1 MQYPLISEYLAA
13 IRDAHD
19 NLEKLSHL
27 VPVLDNYGEP
37 YRSSGAFAVVF
48 KMKDEQTGKCYAL
61 KCFTEEQEGRAE
73 AYRQIAEELEF
84 VDSPYITSVKYLEKE
99 LFVDSN
105 CEDEEFPVL
114 LMDWIEGETME
125 TYIADHYM
133 DNHAISMLCYRFCK
147 MAAWL
152 RSQPFAHGDIKP
164 DNIMVRPDGT
174 LTLVDYDGMFV
185 PAMKGQKSPT
195 IGTKDFSHPLR
206 TIDDFDETIDDF
218 ALASI
223 ALSLKAISLNP
234 SLLNEYGASDRL
246 LFSAADYLDLSKSK
260 TMTALQDL
268 LADEETRTLLSM
280 FLLASA
286 KKNLSMCSFRLFSV
300 EKPKEEEVWSTEV
313 TEEDLKET
321 IFRNQMSFL
330 SLIDDYGFKWF
341 NFRRND
347 KGNLDVC
354 FYATK
359 EDLENKTNII
369 THCYCTED
377 AYACLKAKDYKNVQL
392 CDCSQDG
399 GKTFVGM
406 VCKQNA
412 VEDEFGVKYSR
423 DWKRL
428 LRAPRSLRGKY
439 SIREGVKVIGAR
451 ALWGC
456 KSLTS
461 INIPNSVTTIEY
473 NAFNDCDSLTN
484 ITIPSSV
491 VTIIDNPFN
500 RWHGN
505 LNNESKAFIYEDNVL
520 FNKNKTTL
528 IAYRAKETNYT
539 VPNSVTTIG
548 NKAFSECN
556 SLTSINIPNS
566 VTTIGDWAFASCDS
580 LTSINLP
587 NSVTTIGNWAFE
599 GCNSLTNINIPNS
612 VTTIGNSAFN
622 GCNSLTSINIPN
634 SVTTIGVSAFFDCN
648 SLTSINIPNSVTTIE
663 NDAFWGCI
671 YNHRTTK
678 TNQKYPS
685 VNL

>member
-13 IRDAHD
+13 IRDADD
-19 NLEKLSHL
+19 NLDKLSHL
-27 VPVLDNYGEP
+27 VPVLDKYGEP

-125 TYIADHYM
+125 TYVAANYTDT
-133 DNHAISMLCYRFCK
+133 HAMSMLCYRFCK

-152 RSQPFAHGDIKP
+152 RSQTFAHGDIKP

-234 SLLNEYGASDRL
+234 SLLDEYGASDRL
-246 LFSAADYLDLSKSK
+246 LFSAADYLDLSKSE
-260 TMTALQDL
+260 TFTALQGL
-268 LADEETRTLLSM
+268 LADEEARTLMSM

-286 KKNLSMCSFRLFSV
+286 KKDLSMCSFRLFDV
-300 EKPKEEEVWSTEV
+300 QKPKEEEVWSTEV
-313 TEEDLKET
+313 TD
-321 IFRNQMSFL
+321 
-330 SLIDDYGFKWF
+330 
-341 NFRRND
+341 
-347 KGNLDVC
+347 
-354 FYATK
+354 
-359 EDLENKTNII
+359 EDLE
-369 THCYCTED
+369 
-377 AYACLKAKDYKNVQL
+377 
-392 CDCSQDG
+392 
-399 GKTFVGM
+399 
-406 VCKQNA
+406 NA
-412 VEDEFGVKYSR
+412 VEDEFGVKYSK

-428 LRAPRSLRGKY
+428 LKAPESLSGKY
-439 SIREGVKVIGAR
+439 SIRKGVKVIGNR
-451 ALWGC
+451 
-456 KSLTS
+456 
-461 INIPNSVTTIEY
+461 
-473 NAFNDCDSLTN
+473 AFNLC
-484 ITIPSSV
+484 
-491 VTIIDNPFN
+491 
-500 RWHGN
+500 R
-505 LNNESKAFIYEDNVL
+505 
-520 FNKNKTTL
+520 
-528 IAYRAKETNYT
+528 
-539 VPNSVTTIG
+539 
-548 NKAFSECN
+548 
-556 SLTSINIPNS
+556 
-566 VTTIGDWAFASCDS
+566 
-580 LTSINLP
+580 
-587 NSVTTIGNWAFE
+587 
-599 GCNSLTNINIPNS
+599 SLTNINIPNS
-612 VTTIGNSAFN
+612 VTTIGEQAFWGCDSLTNINIPNSVTMIGDSAFW
-622 GCNSLTSINIPN
+622 GCKSFTNINIPNSVTTIGDSAFAFCDSLTSINIPN
-634 SVTTIGVSAFFDCN
+634 SVTMIGDSAFWYCEF
-648 SLTSINIPNSVTTIE
+648 LTNINIPNSVTTIGE
-663 NDAFWGCI
+663 QAFGFCDSLVNINIPNSVTTIGKYAFASCKSLTSINLPNSITSIGDEAFIFCI